1 MKRTI
6 RHGPIILRPH
16 SRVIRHALWAGRH
29 GSGLYWPSPPGAIRG
44 WRSPGATAS
53 TLRLGVLKFGYQPSE
68 NLGPRTSQLYQE
80 GGRFMAKQLAYDA
93 DARQALKRG
102 VDKVADAVR
111 ITIGPKGR
119 NVVLDK
125 KFGSP
130 TITNDGVTIAK
141 EIELED
147 PFENMGAQLV
157 KEVASKTNDIAGDGT
172 TTSVVLAAAIIGEG
186 LRNVTAGANPIALKV
201 GIQKAVDEVV
211 KAIKE
216 QSVQISER
224 EKIAQV
230 ATISAADPTIGEMI
244 ANAMAKVGKDGV
256 ITVEESKGIEDELKL
271 VDGMQFDKGYI
282 SAYMVT
288 DTTRMEATI
297 EDPYILITEKKI
309 SAVADLLPVLEK
321 VVQSGRPLLII
332 AEDVEGEALA
342 TLIVN
347 KLRGTFTAVAVK
359 APGFGDRRKAM
370 LQDIAILTGGQV
382 ISEELGLKLD
392 AVRLDQ
398 LGKARKVNITK
409 DDTTIVEGGGKQD
422 DIKGRINQ
430 IKAEIEKS
438 TSDWDKEK
446 LQERLAKLAGG
457 VAVIKVGAATETE
470 LKEKKHR
477 MEDAVSATRAAVEE
491 GIVPG
496 GGAVLVHSIKAL
508 DKLKLEGDEATGL
521 QLVRRAL
528 EEPLRQI
535 VNNGGWE
542 GSVVVEKVKSLA
554 RGMGFDANK
563 GEYVDMVKAGII
575 DPTKV
580 TRSALQNAAS
590 IAAMLLTTEALVSD
604 IPEKKAPAPAPSMP
618 DY

>member
-1 MKRTI
+1 
-6 RHGPIILRPH
+6 
-16 SRVIRHALWAGRH
+16 
-29 GSGLYWPSPPGAIRG
+29 
-44 WRSPGATAS
+44 
-53 TLRLGVLKFGYQPSE
+53 
-68 NLGPRTSQLYQE
+68 
-80 GGRFMAKQLAYDA
+80 MAKQLAYDA
-93 DARQALKRG
+93 EARSALKRG

-147 PFENMGAQLV
+147 AFENMGAQLV
-157 KEVASKTNDIAGDGT
+157 KEVASKTNDVAGDGT

-186 LRNVTAGANPIALKV
+186 LRNVTAGANPMLLKI

-216 QSVQISER
+216 QSVQISDR

-230 ATISAADPTIGEMI
+230 ATISSGDPKIGDMV
-244 ANAMAKVGKDGV
+244 ANAMEKVGKDGV
-256 ITVEESKGIEDELKL
+256 ITVEESRGIEDELKL

-282 SAYMVT
+282 SPYMVT
-288 DTTRMEATI
+288 DATRMEAVL
-297 EDPYILITEKKI
+297 EDPYILITDKKI
-309 SAVADLLPVLEK
+309 SAIADLLPVLEK
-321 VVQSGRPLLII
+321 VVQSGKPLLII
-332 AEDVEGEALA
+332 AEDVEGEAQA

-370 LQDIAILTGGQV
+370 LEDLATLTGGQV

-392 AVRLDQ
+392 SVQLNQ
-398 LGKARKVNITK
+398 LGKARRVTVTK
-409 DDTTIVEGGGKQD
+409 DDTTIVEGAGKAEQ
-422 DIKGRINQ
+422 IKGRINQ
-430 IKAEIEKS
+430 IKAEIEKT

-496 GGAVLVHSIKAL
+496 GGAVLVHAQKSL
-508 DKLKLEGDEATGL
+508 DNLKLEGDEATGVA
-521 QLVRRAL
+521 LVRRAL

-535 VNNGGWE
+535 VNNAGWE
-542 GSVVVEKVKSLA
+542 GSVVVEKVRNLPK
-554 RGMGFDANK
+554 GQGFDANK
-563 GEYVDMVKAGII
+563 GEYTDMVKAGII

-604 IPEKKAPAPAPSMP
+604 IPEKKSAAAAPSMP

>member
-1 MKRTI
+1 
-6 RHGPIILRPH
+6 
-16 SRVIRHALWAGRH
+16 
-29 GSGLYWPSPPGAIRG
+29 
-44 WRSPGATAS
+44 
-53 TLRLGVLKFGYQPSE
+53 
-68 NLGPRTSQLYQE
+68 
-80 GGRFMAKQLAYDA
+80 MAKQLLYDV
-93 DARQALKRG
+93 DARAALKRG
-102 VDKVADAVR
+102 VDAVANSVK
-111 ITIGPKGR
+111 ITLGPKGR

-141 EIELED
+141 EIELEH

-172 TTSVVLAAAIIGEG
+172 TTATVLAQALIESGFRQVG
-186 LRNVTAGANPIALKV
+186 TGANPILLKRGMDRGV
-201 GIQKAVDEVV
+201 ESVV
-211 KAIKE
+211 EAIKA
-216 QSVQISER
+216 QSTPVTER

-230 ATISAADPTIGEMI
+230 ASISAADPAVGETV
-244 ANAMAKVGKDGV
+244 ANAMEKVGKDGV
-256 ITVEESKGIEDELKL
+256 ITVEESKGLETELEL
-271 VDGMQFDKGYI
+271 VEGMQFDKGYI

-288 DTTRMEATI
+288 NAQRMEAVL
-297 EDPYILITEKKI
+297 EEPYILITDRKI
-309 SAVADLLPVLEK
+309 SAVADLLPILEK
-321 VVQSGRPLLII
+321 VVQMSKPLLIV

-370 LQDIAILTGGQV
+370 LQDIAILTDGTV
-382 ISEELGLKLD
+382 ISEEIGLKLD
-392 AVRLDQ
+392 SATLNQ
-398 LGKARKVNITK
+398 LGRARRVTVTK
-409 DDTTIVEGGGKQD
+409 DDTTVVEGAGSQD
-422 DIKGRINQ
+422 AIKGRIEQ

-446 LQERLAKLAGG
+446 LQERLAKLSGG

-496 GGAVLVHSIKAL
+496 GGVVLINSLAAL
-508 DKLKLEGDEATGL
+508 DKVKAEGDELAGVNIL
-521 QLVRRAL
+521 RRAL

-535 VNNGGWE
+535 AINAGLE
-542 GSVVVEKVKSLA
+542 GSVVVEKVKTLPK
-554 RGMGFDANK
+554 GQGLDAAT
-563 GEYVDMVKAGII
+563 GSYVDMVGAGII

-580 TRSALQNAAS
+580 TRSAVQNASS
-590 IAAMLLTTEALVSD
+590 IAGLLLTTEALVTD
-604 IPEKKAPAPAPSMP
+604 LPEKNKGPAAPPMP
-618 DY
+618 EY